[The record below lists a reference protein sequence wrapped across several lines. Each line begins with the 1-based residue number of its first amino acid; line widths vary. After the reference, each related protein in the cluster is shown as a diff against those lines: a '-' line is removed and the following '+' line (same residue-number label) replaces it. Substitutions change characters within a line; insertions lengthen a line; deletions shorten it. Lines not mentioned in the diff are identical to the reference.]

1 MQEHN
6 DCDVEVDY
14 QYEIQKK
21 EQEIEAL
28 RNEITE
34 IKKICRQQN
43 NEMLKEIEGLKQD
56 IRELRKKSGITDKNK
71 YYDDDPL
78 DLL

>member
-21 EQEIEAL
+21 NQEIEAL